1 MAHLTPRIYQTLVNN
16 PQDRGTAIRSVVEG
30 MGGRMES
37 FYFAF
42 GDYGAVAIFE
52 LPDKD
57 SLAVV
62 AQRTEL

>member
-1 MAHLTPRIYQTLVNN
+1 
-16 PQDRGTAIRSVVEG
+16 
-30 MGGRMES
+30 MES

>member
-1 MAHLTPRIYQTLVNN
+1 
-16 PQDRGTAIRSVVEG
+16 

-62 AQRTEL
+62 AQRTEW